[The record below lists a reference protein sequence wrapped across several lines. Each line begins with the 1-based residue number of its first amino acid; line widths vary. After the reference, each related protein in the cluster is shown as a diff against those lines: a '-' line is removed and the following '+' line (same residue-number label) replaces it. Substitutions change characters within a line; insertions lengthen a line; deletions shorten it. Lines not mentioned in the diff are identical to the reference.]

1 MKSLQLLSL
10 PTYAFAHI
18 HKADHYHHTLP
29 SNTARL
35 EVSYLAEGSL
45 TVETSEG
52 TVELRKGDI
61 TCFYS
66 SSTVHTDSYHCHHT
80 VCANVEWQFS
90 DSPGHLL
97 LPFVT
102 PSCTASEEI
111 KELIDQFIYQTYLY
125 ENSPEKSACDFLQ
138 ILCKIDQ
145 CNRKSEEQA
154 GSGSSI
160 LVSRAK
166 KYIHRHL
173 YTPITQ
179 EEVAAHLNITPGY
192 LCSIFRKSEHISVMK
207 YINTLKLKQVR
218 ELMENRGMKLYEA
231 ASMLGYSDPNYV
243 SALYKKL
250 FGHNITAHPNRP
262 LIYSGNFP
270 KKRDQ
275 FSP

>member
-1 MKSLQLLSL
+1 MKGLQLLSL
-10 PTYAFAHI
+10 PVFAFAHI
-18 HKADHYHHTLP
+18 HKAERYHHVIP
-29 SNTARL
+29 SNPSRL
-35 EVSYLAEGSL
+35 EITYLEEGSL
-45 TVETSEG
+45 NLKTSEG
-52 TVELRKGDI
+52 IVRLHKGDI
-61 TCFYS
+61 ACC
-66 SSTVHTDSYHCHHT
+66 HTDTSVDTDCFHCHHT
-80 VCANVEWQFS
+80 VCVNVDWQFT
-90 DSPGHLL
+90 DAPGHLL
-97 LPFVT
+97 LPVVM
-102 PSCTASEEI
+102 PACSAAEEI
-111 KELIDQFIYQTYLY
+111 RELIDQFIYQTYLY
-125 ENSPEKSACDFLQ
+125 ENSPEKAACDFLQ
-138 ILCKIDQ
+138 ILCKIDH

-173 YTPITQ
+173 YAPITQ

-192 LCSIFRKSEHISVMK
+192 LCSIFRKSEHISVMR